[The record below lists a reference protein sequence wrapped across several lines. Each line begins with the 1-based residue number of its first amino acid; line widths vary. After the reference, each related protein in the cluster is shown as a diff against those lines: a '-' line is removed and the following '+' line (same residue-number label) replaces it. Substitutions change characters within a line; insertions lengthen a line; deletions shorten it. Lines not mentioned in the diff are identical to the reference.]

1 MKMCRHRLMNSL
13 YAVFAV
19 FLLSTLDLPTI
30 DRANAATLTVK
41 NLIETFD
48 AMNWKLAH
56 GEGYSRKTN
65 DAGTLA
71 WAQNYLMEAYLDMYE
86 STGDDKYLK
95 SFVRQGDRVIAHTD
109 RALGVRDYKERSLVG
124 WSATRYSHSGKR
136 VVWLVHSGMITYP
149 LARFAFIV
157 NRNKLTAY
165 RAQADSYVSVAK
177 ASLGVFDKNWVPDA
191 VTGGGYYQFD
201 HDEPH
206 DTRGPDRSMPLP
218 LNQQLAAG
226 RTMIMLYQITG
237 DLFYRQR
244 AEALAKHFRANLK
257 GSGPYVWTYW
267 HGKGLNRSKGIEDIS
282 HGAIDID
289 FAVQAYRS
297 GMVFETVDM
306 ARFRDTYER
315 NISRNG
321 TFAGKVDG
329 TGGAQH
335 REAIGRWL
343 ELSEFTCA
351 PWKDFH
357 GMLERDEL
365 SNHPQVM
372 LGIAKLIKYY
382 YRCSS
387 Q

>member
-1 MKMCRHRLMNSL
+1 MKMCRLHLMNSL
-13 YAVFAV
+13 CAVFVV
-19 FLLSTLDLPTI
+19 FLLSTLDASKI

-41 NLIETFD
+41 NLNETFD
-48 AMNWKLAH
+48 AMNWKLAR

-71 WAQNYLMEAYLDMYE
+71 WAQSYLMEAYLDMYE

-109 RALGVRDYKERSLVG
+109 RELGFRDYKERSLVG

-206 DTRGPDRSMPLP
+206 DTKGPDRSMPLP

-244 AEALAKHFRANLK
+244 AEALAKHFRGNLK
-257 GSGPYVWTYW
+257 GRGPYVWTYW

-297 GMVFETVDM
+297 GMVFETGDM

-315 NISRNG
+315 NIRRNG
-321 TFAGKVDG
+321 SFAGKVDG

-382 YRCSS
+382 DRCTN